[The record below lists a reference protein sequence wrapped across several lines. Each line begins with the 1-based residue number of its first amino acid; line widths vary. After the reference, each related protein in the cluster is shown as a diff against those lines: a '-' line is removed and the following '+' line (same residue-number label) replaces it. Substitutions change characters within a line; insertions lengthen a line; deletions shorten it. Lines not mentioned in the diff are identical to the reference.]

1 MASLTHTYLSKS
13 VWVVIGVICF
23 MFVIACLCSAYL
35 RHLRNAI
42 PLADEI
48 AIEIAIEISI
58 AIEAEIPDRF
68 PIAIEV

>member
-1 MASLTHTYLSKS
+1 MASLTHTYISKS

-23 MFVIACLCSAYL
+23 MFAIACLCSAYL

-48 AIEIAIEISI
+48 AIEISI
-58 AIEAEIPDRF
+58 AIEVEIPDRF